1 MLDVWSRRKKSDH
14 ALLSVYL
21 RPDAFY
27 VVAYGTTSTGLW
39 SYSGAPAVT
48 LGLECAARQL
58 GAAVVEALS
67 LTPVSLRHPSDQADW
82 TAHRRQALTP
92 LQRQAGVRSWRAF
105 LSPAKVVHVRRQ
117 GATVTVTPYKPD
129 PKRRDAHVS
138 VEEHA
143 ATLTAP
149 DAQALGS
156 AIEIALTHAPS
167 YS

>member
-1 MLDVWSRRKKSDH
+1 MLDVGARKKKSDH

-21 RPDAFY
+21 RPDACY

-39 SYSGAPAVT
+39 SYSGAPAVA
-48 LGLECAARQL
+48 LGLECTANQL
-58 GAAVVEALS
+58 GEAVVEALS
-67 LTPVSLRHPSDQADW
+67 LSPVALRHPTDQTEW

-105 LSPAKVVHVRRQ
+105 LSPARVVHVHRQ
-117 GATVTVTPYKPD
+117 GATVTVTPYQPD
-129 PKRRDAHVS
+129 PKRRDAQMS

-143 ATLTAP
+143 VTLTAP
-149 DAQALGS
+149 DAQALGT
-156 AIEIALTHAPS
+156 AIQTALTHARS